1 MYTRLKQAVGD
12 ILKAHP
18 VLGKKAFDNGIA
30 WWGNS
35 LCCGGVE
42 KQLVETAKR
51 MFSHKI
57 PLSLLASNLDENR
70 GNAFFYSAATPYFST
85 INAIT
90 EEEFFAQ
97 KYANILSHILPRL
110 ERMPNPA
117 RTALGDCCL
126 ALLHLRPKIFQVW
139 NADYPH
145 IVLAAAIAGVPNII
159 VAARSMSPEMRYP
172 FGFEG
177 PDDTL
182 CHAIYKG
189 ILESRTLYFTANSRA
204 GCLAYERWLGLDPGS
219 VIYTPNVFEPLQ
231 EGEVCITRAMN
242 LKRELG
248 IPASSKV
255 IAGLLRFVS
264 IKDPALWVN
273 AAAQVLLEKTDVYT
287 IIAGDGPLRNAVV
300 DGIARLGLA
309 DRFLCPGV
317 VENTTDFL
325 EMADIVLLTS
335 HVEGLP
341 NVLIEAQRQGVP
353 VVTTNAGGVHD
364 IVVHGE
370 TGFIVEERN
379 PFVIAKYLGW
389 ILDNEEWYESAKV
402 KAASHIRNTFES
414 ESALENLMALYTN
427 ITMPSLPR

>member
-1 MYTRLKQAVGD
+1 MYTRLEQAIGD

-18 VLGKKAFDNGIA
+18 ILDKKAFDNGIV

-51 MFSHKI
+51 VFSHKI
-57 PLSLLASNLDENR
+57 SLSFLANNLDENR
-70 GNAFFYSAATPYFST
+70 GNAFFYSAAAPYFST
-85 INAIT
+85 VSAIT
-90 EEEFFAQ
+90 EKKFFTQ
-97 KYANILSHILPRL
+97 KYASILSHILPRL
-110 ERMPNPA
+110 EHMPNYM
-117 RTALGDCCL
+117 RTTLGDCCL
-126 ALLHLRPKIFQVW
+126 ALLHVRPKIFQIW

-145 IVLAAAIAGVPNII
+145 IALAAAIAGVPNII

-177 PDDTL
+177 PDDKL
-182 CHAIYKG
+182 CHTIYKK

-204 GCLAYERWLGLDPGS
+204 GCLAYERWLGLGPGS
-219 VIYTPNVFEPLQ
+219 VVYTPNVFEPLQ
-231 EGEVCITRAMN
+231 EGEVCITRAMH
-242 LKRELG
+242 LKLELG
-248 IPASSKV
+248 IPASAKV
-255 IAGLLRFVS
+255 IAGLMRFVS

-273 AAAQVLLEKTDVYT
+273 TVARVLFEKADVYAV
-287 IIAGDGPLRNAVV
+287 IAGDGPLLDAVAE
-300 DGIARLGLA
+300 GIANLGLA

-317 VENTTDFL
+317 IENTTDFL

-370 TGFIVEERN
+370 TGFVVEERN

-389 ILDNEEWYESAKV
+389 ILDNEEWYAAAKV

-414 ESALENLMALYTN
+414 ESALENLMALYTKIN
-427 ITMPSLPR
+427 LPPLPR